1 MGDKPETEKTSKSC
15 PYCDAATAEE
25 SCPFCEPCKVTI
37 FHCPKCR
44 QPIPRDSRV
53 CPHCG
58 ADILGEALK
67 GE

>member
-1 MGDKPETEKTSKSC
+1 M
-15 PYCDAATAEE
+15 
-25 SCPFCEPCKVTI
+25 FR
-37 FHCPKCR
+37 CPKCR
-44 QPIPRDSRV
+44 QPIPRDSKV